1 MRCKEVNSLM
11 EGYLKGQL
19 DGNTQL
25 RVEEHLGACTKCQHN
40 FVIHKSLKELANEE
54 ASGYTDN
61 PFFASRVISRIEAR
75 KIPSH
80 IDFRT
85 RLIGYAAV
93 AAALAI
99 GLFIGNQLGTLGSK
113 VISTNTN
120 AEMLAEEYIPSGTE
134 TIYEYDFEEL
144 QNLNKK

>member
-11 EGYLKGQL
+11 ESYLMGKL
-19 DGNTQL
+19 DGNTQH
-25 RVEEHLGACTKCQHN
+25 RVEEHLSACTKCQEN
-40 FVIHKSLKELANEE
+40 FVIHKSLKELVNEE
-54 ASGYTDN
+54 TSEYTDN
-61 PFFASRVISRIEAR
+61 PFFASKVISTIEAR
-75 KIPSH
+75 KISSQL
-80 IDFRT
+80 DFRT
-85 RLIGYAAV
+85 RLIGYTAV

-144 QNLNKK
+144 QNHNNK

>member
-11 EGYLKGQL
+11 ESYLKGKL
-19 DGNTQL
+19 DGEVQSEL
-25 RVEEHLGACTKCQHN
+25 QEHLLACTKCQEN
-40 FVIHKSLKELANEE
+40 LVIHKSLKELVNEE
-54 ASGYTDN
+54 ASEYTDN
-61 PFFASRVISRIEAR
+61 PFFASKVIIRIEAR
-75 KIPSH
+75 KISSQLV
-80 IDFRT
+80 FRT

-113 VISTNTN
+113 VISANTN

-134 TIYEYDFEEL
+134 TIYEYDFEEF
-144 QNLNKK
+144 QNVNK

>member
-1 MRCKEVNSLM
+1 MRCREVNSLM
-11 EGYLKGQL
+11 ENYLKGKL
-19 DGNTQL
+19 DGNTHL
-25 RVEEHLGACTKCQHN
+25 NVEEHLGACTRCQQN
-40 FVIHKSLKELANEE
+40 LLIHKSLKELVNEE

-75 KIPSH
+75 KISSH

-134 TIYEYDFEEL
+134 TIYEYDFEDL

>member
-11 EGYLKGQL
+11 ESYLRGKL
-19 DGNTQL
+19 DGNAQHKI
-25 RVEEHLGACTKCQHN
+25 EEHLGACTKCQEN
-40 FVIHKSLKELANEE
+40 LVIHKSLKELVNEE
-54 ASGYTDN
+54 AAEYTDN
-61 PFFASRVISRIEAR
+61 PFFANKVISRIEAR
-75 KIPSH
+75 KISSQLVL
-80 IDFRT
+80 RT

-120 AEMLAEEYIPSGTE
+120 AEMLAEEYITSATE

-144 QNLNKK
+144 HNHNNK